1 MLIFLKAC
9 IYQAERLMRIKRHSE
24 VSREQRSVPEDV
36 RIAPVWERLA
46 RMPFKL
52 PYHPTTLHCIGP
64 SAFII
69 THYLLTCWTH
79 YWNEWQ
85 SSSKAHLWKKYQNGF
100 S

>member
-52 PYHPTTLHCIGP
+52 PYHPSLHWTISFHNHALP
-64 SAFII
+64 A
-69 THYLLTCWTH
+69 YLLDTLF
-79 YWNEWQ
+79 E
-85 SSSKAHLWKKYQNGF
+85 
-100 S
+100 